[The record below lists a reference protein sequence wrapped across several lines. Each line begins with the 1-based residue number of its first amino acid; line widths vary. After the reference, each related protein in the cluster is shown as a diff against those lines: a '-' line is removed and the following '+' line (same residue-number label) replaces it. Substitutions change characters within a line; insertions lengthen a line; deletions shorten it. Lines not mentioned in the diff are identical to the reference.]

1 MSGKFPAVGPHQNFA
16 ANLLALCNRHGTIAS
31 VCRLLGINRQQ
42 FNKYLAGTNL
52 PGPAILDRIS
62 QFFGVPPETLF
73 AAPTDGPLAA
83 KLTPDMAP
91 EAERYLDLIPAAFRQ
106 RVAVAF
112 AEQREAGLREG
123 CYALFFPFTR
133 DPTHCVRAAVSVYR
147 RNGLTLFSR
156 ITRMRL
162 PGRRRRYAPQ
172 QRHDGVVIAAPA
184 SLQFVANDR
193 HGFRDISLARFEAPA
208 QSSRGLL
215 NGLAMGLG
223 TESPPMSMRVA
234 LEYLGSAG
242 LERQMLER
250 SGLLPIDSPDV
261 PEQFRLAVRLA
272 PGGVPYLSAFDPAE
286 SLTSP

>member
-1 MSGKFPAVGPHQNFA
+1 
-16 ANLLALCNRHGTIAS
+16 
-31 VCRLLGINRQQ
+31 
-42 FNKYLAGTNL
+42 
-52 PGPAILDRIS
+52 
-62 QFFGVPPETLF
+62 
-73 AAPTDGPLAA
+73 
-83 KLTPDMAP
+83 MAP

-250 SGLLPIDSPDV
+250 SGLSRSTARMCRSSSAWLSGWHPAGFPIFLPSTPPRV
-261 PEQFRLAVRLA
+261 SRLREIAPVNRGVGLTGRGRRVERAQGQEGLDDLARAAARSVSWSSSGAPRSGLSCRRASSRTCCARVRRRYT
-272 PGGVPYLSAFDPAE
+272 V
-286 SLTSP
+286 